1 MTIANISKRS
11 ARLWAHLA
19 ALWGVS
25 LWAYWLLARH
35 YRAFRADTTR
45 YRAGPRANKPC
56 GGMGVASYSVL
67 ARDVPV
73 EELYI
78 DEDEAPPPESA
89 DHDERHHATRPAER
103 RSLLARVK
111 GSLAKRRWISGRQ
124 YHRGMADGE
133 DPDGILDRYFEK
145 FFPGTVLSSSVALDF
160 SAILPLAA
168 RLAEAE
174 RRLARAEFQLANGTG
189 PNAKDV
195 GRRPT
200 HRKFLLFGTKVDSIS
215 YYSDQVAL
223 LKQALEDCVMDGG
236 ALHRVVPAGFVGF
249 RSRTVATTA
258 AQCRLPEAQDHW
270 NVEPAPAPA
279 DVLWEH
285 LRLPWWHR
293 VTRRLV
299 IRTLL
304 LLLILFYMVPIAFVS
319 GMVSL
324 ENLEARASWLS
335 VFTDIPFV
343 RALLQGFLPGLVL
356 KIFLALLPAL
366 CLFLAMKEGPPSAA
380 TAYTSAFS
388 KLFLFVAANIWF
400 GAAVGSSVLTALD
413 AMITD
418 PDQIHTFLA
427 SSIPGSA
434 MVFLNLVL
442 VLTAFLPLQLT
453 NLIYLIKF
461 KLKSRKA
468 QLEED
473 WRDAWAP
480 PRLEY
485 HAALPNEVMTILF
498 GIIYCTINPL
508 IIPVCIL
515 RFCVAYLVWTNQLT
529 RVCVD
534 PFDNAGRIWPKIH
547 HRVLVSLAI
556 WQVVMIG
563 LFALKLKPVV
573 AILAAPTL
581 LTTLSFHL
589 WSRSRYGLKDGVL
602 PLEEAARYDAQ
613 GMSLDM
619 EGTPEIVIAGNEA
632 PDGSTAV

>member
-1 MTIANISKRS
+1 MATPCSPPWLECG
-11 ARLWAHLA
+11 ARLL
-19 ALWGVS
+19 
-25 LWAYWLLARH
+25 
-35 YRAFRADTTR
+35 T
-45 YRAGPRANKPC
+45 
-56 GGMGVASYSVL
+56 
-67 ARDVPV
+67 
-73 EELYI
+73 
-78 DEDEAPPPESA
+78 PPPF
-89 DHDERHHATRPAER
+89 
-103 RSLLARVK
+103 SLDSCNVP
-111 GSLAKRRWISGRQ
+111 SLPS
-124 YHRGMADGE
+124 
-133 DPDGILDRYFEK
+133 
-145 FFPGTVLSSSVALDF
+145 LS
-160 SAILPLAA
+160 
-168 RLAEAE
+168 
-174 RRLARAEFQLANGTG
+174 
-189 PNAKDV
+189 
-195 GRRPT
+195 
-200 HRKFLLFGTKVDSIS
+200 
-215 YYSDQVAL
+215 
-223 LKQALEDCVMDGG
+223 
-236 ALHRVVPAGFVGF
+236 
-249 RSRTVATTA
+249 
-258 AQCRLPEAQDHW
+258 W

-619 EGTPEIVIAGNEA
+619 EAAVRDSYWPMALQECSLGFLRSKKDLKIFVAGGRVSPVSSAFRPDDEEDERPGNEGGGDGGKKMDPAGGDMEGTPEIVIAGNEA